1 MDGRISITSTRRF
14 TAFTLDLPPGP
25 AEPEPPAVNEPAGA
39 GA

>member
-25 AEPEPPAVNEPAGA
+25 AEPPPIVVNETTGA
-39 GA
+39 RV